1 MTGVPAD
8 AGTGPCGDAVPAD
21 DDAGRH
27 RALASP
33 RRAAILRVLR
43 GHDGPLP
50 VEDVAAAV
58 GVHVNT
64 AREHLERLWRAGL
77 VVRTREER
85 TVRGRPR
92 WLWAPQERTAAA
104 DDAGP
109 PRPAPG
115 GGARGG
121 RARAG
126 RGHGDAGPDAGDD
139 AGERWLRDRLDRVLL
154 AGYGRPLDAPAET
167 AEREARAAV
176 PAPTARGVERTAGA
190 QVEAL
195 CAHFRRLGF
204 DPDASCVDDPGA
216 PLLLLR
222 RCPLL
227 DLARERAD
235 VVCAVHLGLA
245 RGVLDGVGGPLTATS
260 LEPFGQAGACVLRLA
275 PAPSAPAAEAL
286 PGC

>member
-1 MTGVPAD
+1 MGADVVTGD
-8 AGTGPCGDAVPAD
+8 AGTGTAARPHPPVD
-21 DDAGRH
+21 DDAARH

-33 RRAAILRVLR
+33 RRVAILRVLR
-43 GHDGPLP
+43 AHGRPLP
-50 VEDVAAAV
+50 VEDVAGAV

-77 VVRTREER
+77 VARSREER
-85 TVRGRPR
+85 TARGRPR
-92 WLWAPQERTAAA
+92 WLWAAGEPVGDGA
-104 DDAGP
+104 D
-109 PRPAPG
+109 G
-115 GGARGG
+115 GGTDGDG
-121 RARAG
+121 RDG
-126 RGHGDAGPDAGDD
+126 

-154 AGYGRPLDAPAET
+154 AGYGRQLDAPAQT

-176 PAPTARGVERTAGA
+176 PVPPPRSGGAERTAGA

-195 CAHFRRLGF
+195 GVHFRLLGF
-204 DPDASCVDDPGA
+204 DPDASCADDPVA

-245 RGVLDGVGGPLTATS
+245 RGVLAGVGGPLTATA
-260 LEPFGQAGACVLRLA
+260 LEPFARPGGCVLRLA
-275 PAPSAPAAEAL
+275 AAPPVPPEEAPA
-286 PGC
+286 GC